1 VEAKRAHL
9 VEVRRPAGNPLAAG
23 APPRPRP
30 LASPGTRIRAT
41 DDTLCRAHWVAC
53 CTYLPH
59 VGRGAGL
66 HSVSS
71 SCRKGAWP
79 AVCAC
84 VPCKGGA
91 VQFMKQHLG
100 SRPAIVL
107 GPSLGGAAALDLA
120 LHHPELVRDSKG
132 HEARWGGDGA
142 QGTRRHSA
150 AWLLAFSSLP
160 ACVWGSKHPLKG
172 ARGHELNGK
181 GPSSLTSGCS
191 PIVACVHSALP
202 LIVAVL
208 SARASLKSRG
218 CQGGAELPPEL
229 CAGSAEGPGVV
240 CQLSPPMPRQLP
252 SCPSFPA
259 FSAASPACV
268 ATRLQVAGL
277 MLVDAQGYAEGIGGW
292 PPSLSGWPKRGYV
305 RVVTCPKSFA
315 LVLHSLGISPT
326 TPLSVCG
333 ALTEYNTLKGGLRC
347 GGGSGTYPHCH
358 WAFGGKHPLQ
368 HALPLMR
375 CEPWRF
381 SRL

>member
-1 VEAKRAHL
+1 
-9 VEVRRPAGNPLAAG
+9 
-23 APPRPRP
+23 
-30 LASPGTRIRAT
+30 
-41 DDTLCRAHWVAC
+41 
-53 CTYLPH
+53 
-59 VGRGAGL
+59 
-66 HSVSS
+66 
-71 SCRKGAWP
+71 
-79 AVCAC
+79 
-84 VPCKGGA
+84 

-100 SRPAIVL
+100 SRPAIVV

-277 MLVDAQGYAEGIGGW
+277 VLVDAQGYAEGIGGMASLPQW
-292 PPSLSGWPKRGYV
+292 VAEAGVCACRHLSQILCLSTPLPWDQSHHPSFSVRCTDRVQHIERRAPLRGWLWHLPSLPLGFWRETSL
-305 RVVTCPKSFA
+305 TACPSAYA
-315 LVLHSLGISPT
+315 L
-326 TPLSVCG
+326 
-333 ALTEYNTLKGGLRC
+333 
-347 GGGSGTYPHCH
+347 
-358 WAFGGKHPLQ
+358 
-368 HALPLMR
+368 
-375 CEPWRF
+375 
-381 SRL
+381 